1 MARQQSVY
9 RRFYLHSKT
18 KVIMMTEE
26 KYNLVKMYER
36 SFKENWELPAVTD
49 YGTDVTLTYGQLAI
63 NIEKLHILF
72 KECGIKKNDKIA
84 VMGRNNSNW
93 VAVFLA
99 TITYGA
105 IIVPILQDFRANDAI
120 HIINHSGSKL
130 LFISDINWEGIDLDQ
145 IPNVLA
151 AVSLN
156 DWHPISLALDP
167 KKINYDAIAA
177 LYKKKH
183 PEGYWADDVHFD
195 ERGNDQIGS
204 INYTSG
210 TTGFSKGVITPLNAL
225 AGNVRYGME
234 KGLTFKGARHVTFLP
249 LAHAYGCAF
258 DFLCC
263 LAAGGHTYLVGRTP
277 SPKILL
283 KAFSEIKPTLIL
295 SVPLI
300 LEKIYKKMIV
310 PQIQKAPVSW
320 VLKVP
325 FLDEVVCSK
334 IREQLVQAFG
344 GEFKQMI
351 IGGAPLN
358 PEVEAFLRRIK
369 FPMSVGYGM
378 TECAPLITFTPFDEG
393 AKLYSCGKPLP
404 GIMEVR
410 IDNPNEEGIGE
421 VVVHG
426 ENTMLGYYKN
436 PQATK
441 ESFTKDGWL
450 RTGDLGQL
458 DEDGFLYIKGR
469 CKTMLLGP
477 SGQNIYPE
485 EIEAKINNMPYV
497 LESLVLQQ
505 EDNRLVALVCPDY
518 NEVDA
523 SGMTPEELNEQMEE
537 ARKQV
542 NSELAAY
549 EQVAIVKLY
558 PHEFEKTPKK
568 SIKRFLYTNMV

>member
-1 MARQQSVY
+1 
-9 RRFYLHSKT
+9 
-18 KVIMMTEE
+18 MMTEE
-26 KYNLVKMYER
+26 QYNFVKIYER
-36 SFKENWELPAVTD
+36 SFKENWDLEAVTD

-72 KECGIKKNDKIA
+72 KECGIKKDDKIA
-84 VMGRNNSNW
+84 VMGKNNSNW
-93 VAVFLA
+93 ITVYLA

-105 IIVPILQDFRANDAI
+105 VIVPILQDFRANDAI
-120 HIINHSGSKL
+120 HIVNHSGAKL
-130 LFISDINWEGIDLDQ
+130 LFISDYNWEGIDLDQ
-145 IPNVLA
+145 IPHVLA
-151 AVSLN
+151 VVSLN

-167 KKINYDAIAA
+167 KKINYEAIAA
-177 LYKKKH
+177 KFKAKY
-183 PEGYWADDVHFD
+183 PDGFWASDVHYD
-195 ERGNDQIGS
+195 ERSNAEIGS

-210 TTGFSKGVITPLNAL
+210 TTGFSKGVIMPLNGL
-225 AGNVRYGME
+225 AGNVRYGLE
-234 KGLTFKGARHVTFLP
+234 SNLVHKGSRFVTFLP

-258 DFLCC
+258 DFLSC
-263 LAAGGHTYLVGRTP
+263 LAAGGHTWLIGRTP

-283 KAFSEIKPTLIL
+283 KAFAEIKPTLIL

-358 PEVEAFLRRIK
+358 PEVEAFLYRIK

-378 TECAPLITFTPFDEG
+378 TECAPLITFTPYEQG
-393 AKLYSCGKPLP
+393 SKKYSCGRALP
-404 GIMEVR
+404 GIMEVK
-410 IDNPNEEGIGE
+410 ILNPNEEGIGE
-421 VVVHG
+421 IVTRG
-426 ENTMLGYYKN
+426 ENTMTGYYNN

-450 RTGDLGQL
+450 RTGDLGML
-458 DEDGFLYIKGR
+458 DEDGFLFIKGR

-505 EDNRLVALVCPDY
+505 EDNRLVALICPDY
-518 NEVDA
+518 NELDA
-523 SGMTPEELNEQMEE
+523 SGLTREQFEEILEDS
-537 ARKQV
+537 RKQV

-549 EQVAIVKLY
+549 EQISIVKLY

>member
-1 MARQQSVY
+1 
-9 RRFYLHSKT
+9 
-18 KVIMMTEE
+18 MMTDE
-26 KYNLVKMYER
+26 KYNFVKMYER
-36 SFKENWELPAVTD
+36 SFRENWDEPAVTD

-84 VMGRNNSNW
+84 VMGKNNSNW
-93 VAVFLA
+93 VAVYLA
-99 TITYGA
+99 AVTYGA

-120 HIINHSGSKL
+120 HIINHSESKL
-130 LFISDINWEGIDLDQ
+130 LFISDINWEGIELDQ
-145 IPNVLA
+145 IPKVKA
-151 AVSLN
+151 TVSLN
-156 DWHPISLALDP
+156 DWHPITLALDP
-167 KKINYDAIAA
+167 KKINYEAIGA
-177 LYKKKH
+177 KFKEKH
-183 PEGYWADDVHFD
+183 PDGYWAKDVHFED
-195 ERGNDQIGS
+195 RPNSEIGS

-210 TTGFSKGVITPLNAL
+210 TTGFSKGVIMPLNGL
-225 AGNVRYGME
+225 AGNVRYGLE
-234 KGLTFKGARHVTFLP
+234 SGIAHKGARFVTFLP

-263 LAAGGHTYLVGRTP
+263 LAAGGHTWLVGRTP

-283 KAFSEIKPTLIL
+283 KAFAEVKPTVIL

-300 LEKIYKKMIV
+300 LEKVYKKMIV
-310 PQIQKAPVSW
+310 PQIQKPPVSW

-344 GEFKQMI
+344 GEFSQMI

-358 PEVEAFLRRIK
+358 PEVEAFLHRIK
-369 FPMSVGYGM
+369 FPVSVGYGM
-378 TECAPLITFTPFDEG
+378 TECAPLISYTPITEG
-393 AKLYSCGKPLP
+393 PKMYSCGRPLP
-404 GIMEVR
+404 GIMEVK
-410 IDNPNEEGIGE
+410 ILDPNEEGIGE
-421 VVVHG
+421 VVVRG
-426 ENTMLGYYKN
+426 ENTMTGYYKN

-441 ESFTKDGWL
+441 EAFTKDGWL
-450 RTGDLGQL
+450 RTGDLGL
-458 DEDGFLYIKGR
+458 VDEDGFLYIKGR

-505 EDNRLVALVCPDY
+505 EDTRLVALICPDY

-523 SGMTPEELNEQMEE
+523 DGLTREQLDEQMED

-549 EQVAIVKLY
+549 EQISIVKLY

>member
-1 MARQQSVY
+1 
-9 RRFYLHSKT
+9 
-18 KVIMMTEE
+18 MMNEE
-26 KYNLVKMYER
+26 QYNFVKIFER
-36 SFKENWELPAVTD
+36 SFRDNWELEAVTD

-72 KECGIKKNDKIA
+72 KECGLKKNDKVA
-84 VMGRNNSNW
+84 VMGKNNSNW
-93 VAVFLA
+93 IAVYLA
-99 TITYGA
+99 AVTYGA

-120 HIINHSGSKL
+120 HIVNHSGSKL
-130 LFISDINWEGIDLDQ
+130 LFISDINWEGMDLDQ
-145 IPNVLA
+145 IPKVLA
-151 AVSLN
+151 VVSLN

-167 KKINYDAIAA
+167 KKLNYEAIA
-177 LYKKKH
+177 LKFKKKH
-183 PEGYWADDVHFD
+183 PEGYWAKDVHYD

-210 TTGFSKGVITPLNAL
+210 TTGFSKGVIMPLNGL
-225 AGNVRYGME
+225 AGNIRYAFEIGLVY
-234 KGLTFKGARHVTFLP
+234 KGCRHVTFLP

-258 DFLCC
+258 DFLAC
-263 LAAGGHTYLVGRTP
+263 LAAGGHSWLIGRTP

-283 KAFSEIKPTLIL
+283 KAFSEVKPTTIL

-310 PQIQKAPVSW
+310 PQIQKPPVSW

-325 FLDEVVCSK
+325 FLDEVVCSR
-334 IREQLVQAFG
+334 IREQLIQAFG
-344 GEFKQMI
+344 GEFRQMI

-358 PEVEAFLRRIK
+358 PEVEAFLYRIK
-369 FPMSVGYGM
+369 FPMSVGFGM
-378 TECAPLITFTPFDEG
+378 TECAPLISFTPYDAG
-393 AKLYSCGKPLP
+393 SKLYSCGKPLP
-404 GIMEVR
+404 GIMEVK
-410 IDNPNEEGIGE
+410 ILDPNEEGIGE
-421 VVVHG
+421 IVVRG
-426 ENTMLGYYKN
+426 ENTMTGYFKN
-436 PQATK
+436 PEATK
-441 ESFTKDGWL
+441 DAFTEDGWL
-450 RTGDLGQL
+450 RTGDLGML

-505 EDNRLVALVCPDY
+505 EDNRLVALICPDY

-523 SGMTPEELNEQMEE
+523 SGLTREQFNEIMEDS
-537 ARKQV
+537 RKQV
-542 NSELAAY
+542 NSELASY
-549 EQVAIVKLY
+549 EQIAIVKLY

-568 SIKRFLYTNMV
+568 SIKRFLYTSMV

>member
-1 MARQQSVY
+1 
-9 RRFYLHSKT
+9 
-18 KVIMMTEE
+18 MMTEE
-26 KYNLVKMYER
+26 KYNFVKYFER
-36 SFKENWELPAVTD
+36 SFREHWDLDAVTD
-49 YGTDVTLTYGQLAI
+49 YDTQVTLTYGRLAI
-63 NIEKLHILF
+63 NIAKLHILF
-72 KECGIKKNDKIA
+72 AECGIKKNDKIA

-93 VAVFLA
+93 IAVYLA
-99 TITYGA
+99 TVTYGA
-105 IIVPILQDFRANDAI
+105 IIVPILQDFHANDAI
-120 HIINHSGSKL
+120 HIINHSESKL
-130 LFISDINWEGIDLDQ
+130 LFISNLNWEGIDLDQ

-156 DWHPISLALDP
+156 DWHPFSLALDP
-167 KKINYDAIAA
+167 KRINYDAIAE
-177 LYKKKH
+177 LFKKKY
-183 PEGYWADDVHFD
+183 PNGYHAEDVHYE
-195 ERGNDQIGS
+195 ERANSEIGS

-210 TTGFSKGVITPLNAL
+210 TTGFSKGVIMPLNGL
-225 AGNVRYGME
+225 AGNIRYGIE
-234 KGLTFKGARHVTFLP
+234 SHLTFEGARHVTFLP

-258 DFLCC
+258 DFLAC
-263 LAAGGHTYLVGRTP
+263 LAAGGHTWLIGRTP

-283 KAFSEIKPTLIL
+283 KAFDEIKPTLIL

-310 PQIQKAPVSW
+310 PQIQKPPVSW

-325 FLDEVVCSK
+325 FLDEVVCGK

-344 GEFKQMI
+344 GEFRQMI

-358 PEVEAFLRRIK
+358 PEVEAFLTRIK

-378 TECAPLITFTPFDEG
+378 TECAPLICFTPYDEG
-393 AKLYSCGKPLP
+393 SKVFSCGRPLKD
-404 GIMEVR
+404 IMEVK
-410 IDNPNEEGIGE
+410 ILDPNEEGIGE
-421 VVVHG
+421 IVTRG
-426 ENTMLGYYKN
+426 ENTMTGYFKN
-436 PQATK
+436 PKATK

-450 RTGDLGQL
+450 RTGDLGMI

-485 EIEAKINNMPYV
+485 EIEAKINNMPFV

-523 SGMTPEELNEQMEE
+523 SGMTPEQFDEYMED

-549 EQVAIVKLY
+549 EQIAVVKLY

-568 SIKRFLYTNMV
+568 SIKRFLYTNMVK

>member
-1 MARQQSVY
+1 
-9 RRFYLHSKT
+9 
-18 KVIMMTEE
+18 MMTED
-26 KYNLVKMYER
+26 KYNFVKMYER
-36 SFKENWELPAVTD
+36 SFRNNWDEEAVTD

-72 KECGIKKNDKIA
+72 KECGIRKDDKVA
-84 VMGRNNSNW
+84 VMGKNNSNW
-93 VAVFLA
+93 IAVYLA
-99 TITYGA
+99 TVTYGA

-120 HIINHSGSKL
+120 HIINHSGAKL

-156 DWHPISLALDP
+156 DWHPISLALDSQ
-167 KKINYDAIAA
+167 KINYEAIAF
-177 LYKKKH
+177 KFKQNH
-183 PEGYWADDVHFD
+183 PNGYWAKDVHFD
-195 ERGNDQIGS
+195 ERPNSEVAS

-234 KGLTFKGARHVTFLP
+234 SGIAFKGSRFVTFLP

-258 DFLCC
+258 DFLSC
-263 LAAGGHTYLVGRTP
+263 LAAGGHTWMIGRTP

-283 KAFSEIKPTLIL
+283 KAFAEIKPTVIL

-310 PQIQKAPVSW
+310 PQIQKPPVSW

-344 GEFKQMI
+344 GEFSQMI

-358 PEVEAFLRRIK
+358 PEVEAFLYRIK
-369 FPMSVGYGM
+369 FPVSVGYGM
-378 TECAPLITFTPFDEG
+378 TECAPLICYTPINEG
-393 AKLYSCGKPLP
+393 PRMYSCGRPLA
-404 GIMEVR
+404 GLMEVK
-410 IDNPNEEGIGE
+410 ILDPNSEGIGE
-421 VVVHG
+421 VVVRG

-436 PQATK
+436 PKATK

-450 RTGDLGQL
+450 RTGDLGLL
-458 DEDGFLYIKGR
+458 DEDGFLFIKGR

-497 LESLVLQQ
+497 LESLVLQH
-505 EDNRLVALVCPDY
+505 EDNRLVALICPDY

-523 SGMTPEELNEQMEE
+523 DGLTREQLDAAMEE

-549 EQVAIVKLY
+549 EQIAIVKLY

-568 SIKRFLYTNMV
+568 SIKRFLYTVNG

>member
-1 MARQQSVY
+1 
-9 RRFYLHSKT
+9 
-18 KVIMMTEE
+18 MMTEE
-26 KYNLVKMYER
+26 KYNFVKYFER
-36 SFKENWELPAVTD
+36 SFREHWDLDAVTD
-49 YGTDVTLTYGQLAI
+49 YDTQVTLTYGRLAI
-63 NIEKLHILF
+63 NIAKLHILF
-72 KECGIKKNDKIA
+72 AECGIKKNDKIA

-93 VAVFLA
+93 IAVYLA
-99 TITYGA
+99 TVTYGA
-105 IIVPILQDFRANDAI
+105 IIVPILQDFHANDAI
-120 HIINHSGSKL
+120 HIINHSESKL
-130 LFISDINWEGIDLDQ
+130 LFISNLNWEGIDLDQ

-156 DWHPISLALDP
+156 DWHPFSLALDP
-167 KKINYDAIAA
+167 KRINYDAIAE
-177 LYKKKH
+177 LFKKKY
-183 PEGYWADDVHFD
+183 PNGYHAEDVHYE
-195 ERGNDQIGS
+195 ERANSEIGS

-210 TTGFSKGVITPLNAL
+210 TTGFSKGVIMPLNGL
-225 AGNVRYGME
+225 AGNIRYGIE
-234 KGLTFKGARHVTFLP
+234 SHLTFEGARHVTFLP

-258 DFLCC
+258 DFLAC
-263 LAAGGHTYLVGRTP
+263 LAAGGHTWLIGRTP

-283 KAFSEIKPTLIL
+283 KAFDEIKPTLIL

-310 PQIQKAPVSW
+310 PQIQKPPVSW

-325 FLDEVVCSK
+325 FLDEVVCGK

-344 GEFKQMI
+344 GEFRQMI

-358 PEVEAFLRRIK
+358 PEVEAFLTRIK

-378 TECAPLITFTPFDEG
+378 TECAPLICFTPYDEG
-393 AKLYSCGKPLP
+393 SKVFSCGKPLA
-404 GIMEVR
+404 GIMEVK
-410 IDNPNEEGIGE
+410 ILNPNEEGIGE
-421 VVVHG
+421 IVTRG
-426 ENTMLGYYKN
+426 ENTMTGYFKN
-436 PQATK
+436 PKATK

-450 RTGDLGQL
+450 RTGDLGMI
-458 DEDGFLYIKGR
+458 DEEGFLYIKGR

-485 EIEAKINNMPYV
+485 EIEAKINNMPFV

-523 SGMTPEELNEQMEE
+523 SGMTPEQFDEYMED

-549 EQVAIVKLY
+549 EQIAVVKLY

-568 SIKRFLYTNMV
+568 SIKRFLYTNMVK

>member
-1 MARQQSVY
+1 
-9 RRFYLHSKT
+9 
-18 KVIMMTEE
+18 MTEE
-26 KYNLVKMYER
+26 KYNFVKIFER
-36 SFKENWELPAVTD
+36 SFREHWDLEAVTD

-84 VMGRNNSNW
+84 VMGKNNSNW
-93 VAVFLA
+93 VAVYLA
-99 TITYGA
+99 TVTYGA

-120 HIINHSGSKL
+120 HIINHSEAKL

-167 KKINYDAIAA
+167 KKINFEAIASRF
-177 LYKKKH
+177 KEKH
-183 PEGYWADDVHFD
+183 PDGYWAEDVHFD
-195 ERGNDQIGS
+195 ERANSEVGS

-210 TTGFSKGVITPLNAL
+210 TTGFSKGVVMPLNGL
-225 AGNVRYGME
+225 AGNIRYALE
-234 KGLTFKGARHVTFLP
+234 ENLVGLGARHVAFLP

-258 DFLCC
+258 DFLSC
-263 LAAGGHTYLVGRTP
+263 LAAGGHTWLVGRTP

-283 KAFSEIKPTLIL
+283 KAFSEIKPTIIL

-310 PQIQKAPVSW
+310 PQIQKPPVSW

-334 IREQLVQAFG
+334 IREQLIQAFG
-344 GEFKQMI
+344 GEFSQMI

-358 PEVEAFLRRIK
+358 PEVEAFLTRIK

-378 TECAPLITFTPFDEG
+378 TECAPLITFTPYSQG
-393 AKLYSCGKPLP
+393 AKLYSCGKPLK
-404 GIMEVR
+404 GIMEVK
-410 IDNPNEEGIGE
+410 IVDPNEEGIGE
-421 VVVHG
+421 VVVRG
-426 ENTMLGYYKN
+426 ENTMKGYYKN
-436 PQATK
+436 PQATR

-450 RTGDLGQL
+450 RTGDLGLL

-505 EDNRLVALVCPDY
+505 EDNRLVALICPDY

-523 SGMTPEELNEQMEE
+523 SGMTNEQFDEFIE
-537 ARKQV
+537 DARKQV
-542 NSELAAY
+542 NSELASY
-549 EQVAIVKLY
+549 EQIAIVKIY

-568 SIKRFLYTNMV
+568 SIKRFLYTSMV

>member
-1 MARQQSVY
+1 
-9 RRFYLHSKT
+9 
-18 KVIMMTEE
+18 MTEE
-26 KYNLVKMYER
+26 KYNFVKMFER
-36 SFKENWELPAVTD
+36 SFRENWELEAVTD

-72 KECGIKKNDKIA
+72 KECGVKKNDKIA
-84 VMGRNNSNW
+84 VMGKNNSNW
-93 VAVFLA
+93 IAVYLA
-99 TITYGA
+99 TVTYGA
-105 IIVPILQDFRANDAI
+105 VIVPILQDFRANDAI
-120 HIINHSGSKL
+120 HIVNHSGAKL
-130 LFISDINWEGIDLDQ
+130 LFISDINWEGMDLDQ
-145 IPNVLA
+145 IPKVLA

-167 KKINYDAIAA
+167 KKINYEAIAQQF
-177 LYKKKH
+177 KKKH
-183 PEGYWADDVHFD
+183 PDGYVAADVHYD
-195 ERGNDQIGS
+195 ERSNEEIGS

-210 TTGFSKGVITPLNAL
+210 TTGFSKGVIMPLNGL
-225 AGNVRYGME
+225 AGNIRYAIE
-234 KGLTFKGARHVTFLP
+234 SKLTFAGSRHVTFLP

-258 DFLCC
+258 DFLGC
-263 LAAGGHTYLVGRTP
+263 LAAGGHTFLIGRTP

-283 KAFSEIKPTLIL
+283 KAFAEIKPTIIL

-320 VLKVP
+320 VLKIP
-325 FLDEVVCSK
+325 FLDEVVCAK

-344 GEFKQMI
+344 GEFRQMI
-351 IGGAPLN
+351 IGGAPMN
-358 PEVEAFLRRIK
+358 PEVEAFLYRIK

-378 TECAPLITFTPFDEG
+378 TECAPLITFTPYDEG
-393 AKLYSCGKPLP
+393 SKLYSCGKPLKD
-404 GIMEVR
+404 IMEVK
-410 IDNPNEEGIGE
+410 ILDANSEGIGE
-421 VVVHG
+421 VVVRG
-426 ENTMLGYYKN
+426 ENTMTGYYKN
-436 PQATK
+436 TQATK
-441 ESFTKDGWL
+441 ESFTSDGWL
-450 RTGDLGQL
+450 RTGDLGML

-505 EDNRLVALVCPDY
+505 EDNRLVALICPDY

-523 SGMTPEELNEQMEE
+523 SGLTREQLEEQMEE

-542 NSELAAY
+542 NSELANY
-549 EQVAIVKLY
+549 EQIALVKLY

>member
-1 MARQQSVY
+1 
-9 RRFYLHSKT
+9 
-18 KVIMMTEE
+18 MMTEE
-26 KYNLVKMYER
+26 KYNFVKMYER
-36 SFKENWELPAVTD
+36 SFRENWELEALTD

-72 KECGIKKNDKIA
+72 KECGVKKNDKIA
-84 VMGRNNSNW
+84 VMGKNNSNW
-93 VAVFLA
+93 IAVYLA
-99 TITYGA
+99 TVTYGA

-120 HIINHSGSKL
+120 HIVNHSGAKL
-130 LFISDINWEGIDLDQ
+130 LFISDINWEGMDLDQ
-145 IPNVLA
+145 IPKVLA
-151 AVSLN
+151 TVSLN

-167 KKINYDAIAA
+167 KKINYEAIAEKF
-177 LYKKKH
+177 KKKH
-183 PEGYWADDVHFD
+183 PNGYHAEDVHFD
-195 ERGNDQIGS
+195 ERANSEIGS

-210 TTGFSKGVITPLNAL
+210 TTGFSKGVIMPLNGL
-225 AGNVRYGME
+225 AGNMRYALESGLAY
-234 KGLTFKGARHVTFLP
+234 KGSRFVTFLP

-258 DFLCC
+258 DFLSC
-263 LAAGGHTYLVGRTP
+263 LVAGGHSWLIGRTP

-283 KAFSEIKPTLIL
+283 KAFAEIKPTLIL

-325 FLDEVVCSK
+325 FLDEIVCGK

-378 TECAPLITFTPFDEG
+378 TECAPLICFTPYDEG
-393 AKLYSCGKPLP
+393 AKLYSCGQPLKD
-404 GIMEVR
+404 IMEVR

-421 VVVHG
+421 IVVRG
-426 ENTMLGYYKN
+426 ENTMTGYYKN

-441 ESFTKDGWL
+441 ESFTADGWL

-505 EDNRLVALVCPDY
+505 ADTRLVALICPDF

-523 SGMTPEELNEQMEE
+523 SGLTREQLEEQMEE

-549 EQVAIVKLY
+549 EQISFVKLY

-568 SIKRFLYTNMV
+568 SIKRFLYTSMV

>member
-1 MARQQSVY
+1 
-9 RRFYLHSKT
+9 
-18 KVIMMTEE
+18 MMTDDQ
-26 KYNLVKMYER
+26 YNFVKIYER
-36 SFKENWELPAVTD
+36 SFKEHWDMPAVTD

-84 VMGRNNSNW
+84 VMGKNNSNW
-93 VAVFLA
+93 VAVYLA
-99 TITYGA
+99 AITYGA

-120 HIINHSGSKL
+120 HIINHSESKL

-145 IPNVLA
+145 IRKVKA
-151 AVSLN
+151 VVSLN

-167 KKINYDAIAA
+167 KKINYEAIAA
-177 LYKKKH
+177 LFKKKH
-183 PEGYWADDVHFD
+183 PDGYWAKDLHFD

-210 TTGFSKGVITPLNAL
+210 TTGFSKGVIMPLNGL
-225 AGNVRYGME
+225 AGNIRFAFEIKMIYEGC
-234 KGLTFKGARHVTFLP
+234 RHVTFLP

-258 DFLCC
+258 DFLGC
-263 LAAGGHTYLVGRTP
+263 LAAGGHTWLIGRTP

-283 KAFSEIKPTLIL
+283 KAFAEIKPTTIL

-310 PQIQKAPVSW
+310 PQIQKPPVSW

-334 IREQLVQAFG
+334 IREQLMQAFG
-344 GEFKQMI
+344 GEFRQMI

-358 PEVEAFLRRIK
+358 PEVESFLYRIK

-378 TECAPLITFTPFDEG
+378 TECAPLISFTPYDAG
-393 AKLYSCGKPLP
+393 SKPLSCGKPLE
-404 GIMEVR
+404 GIMEVK
-410 IDNPNEEGIGE
+410 ILDPNEEGIGE
-421 VVVHG
+421 VVTRG
-426 ENTMLGYYKN
+426 ENTMAGYYKN
-436 PQATK
+436 AQATK

-450 RTGDLGQL
+450 RTGDLGII

-485 EIEAKINNMPYV
+485 EIEAKLNNMPYV

-505 EDNRLVALVCPDY
+505 EDSRLVALICPDY

-523 SGMTPEELNEQMEE
+523 DGLTREQLDEQMEE

-549 EQVAIVKLY
+549 EQIAIVKLY

>member
-1 MARQQSVY
+1 
-9 RRFYLHSKT
+9 
-18 KVIMMTEE
+18 MTGDQ
-26 KYNLVKMYER
+26 YNFVKIYER
-36 SFKENWELPAVTD
+36 SFRENWDLPAVTD

-72 KECGIKKNDKIA
+72 RECKLKKNDKVA
-84 VMGRNNSNW
+84 VMGKNNTNW
-93 VAVFLA
+93 VAVYLA
-99 TITYGA
+99 TVTYGA
-105 IIVPILQDFRANDAI
+105 IIVPILQDFKANDAI
-120 HIINHSGSKL
+120 HIINHSGAKL

-145 IPNVLA
+145 IPKVLA
-151 AVSLN
+151 TVSLN

-167 KKINYDAIAA
+167 KKINFEAIAA
-177 LYKKKH
+177 KFKAAY
-183 PEGYWADDVHFD
+183 PEGYWAKDVQYD
-195 ERGNDQIGS
+195 ERSNEEIGS

-210 TTGFSKGVITPLNAL
+210 TTGFSKGVIMPLNGL
-225 AGNVRYGME
+225 AGNIRYAFE
-234 KGLTFKGARHVTFLP
+234 HELIYKGARHVAFLP

-258 DFLCC
+258 DFLAC
-263 LAAGGHTYLVGRTP
+263 LAAGGHTYLIGRTP

-283 KAFSEIKPTLIL
+283 KAFAEIKPTIIL

-310 PQIQKAPVSW
+310 PQIQKPPVSW

-344 GEFKQMI
+344 GEFRQMI

-358 PEVEAFLRRIK
+358 PEVEAFLYRIK

-378 TECAPLITFTPFDEG
+378 TECAPLITFTPYDEG
-393 AKLYSCGKPLP
+393 SKLYSCGQPLKD
-404 GIMEVR
+404 IMEVK
-410 IDNPNEEGIGE
+410 IVDPNEEGIGE
-421 VVVHG
+421 VVVRG
-426 ENTMLGYYKN
+426 ENTMTGYYKN

-441 ESFTKDGWL
+441 ECFTQDGWL
-450 RTGDLGQL
+450 RTGDLGIL

-505 EDNRLVALVCPDY
+505 EDNRLVALICPDY

-523 SGMTPEELNEQMEE
+523 DGLTREQLDEQMED

-549 EQVAIVKLY
+549 EQISIVKLY

-568 SIKRFLYTNMV
+568 SIKRFLYTNMVN

>member
-1 MARQQSVY
+1 MN
-9 RRFYLHSKT
+9 
-18 KVIMMTEE
+18 EE
-26 KYNLVKMYER
+26 KYNFVKFYER
-36 SFKENWELPAVTD
+36 SFRQNWDEPAVTD

-72 KECGIKKNDKIA
+72 EACGIKKNDKIA
-84 VMGRNNSNW
+84 VMGKNNSNW
-93 VAVFLA
+93 VAVYLA

-120 HIINHSGSKL
+120 HIINHSESKL
-130 LFISDINWEGIDLDQ
+130 VFISDINWEGIDLDQ
-145 IPNVLA
+145 IPKVKA
-151 AVSLN
+151 AISLN

-167 KKINYDAIAA
+167 KKINYEAVAQ
-177 LYKKKH
+177 KFKEKH
-183 PEGYWADDVHFD
+183 PDGYRAEDVHYD
-195 ERGNDQIGS
+195 ERPNSEVGS

-225 AGNVRYGME
+225 AGNVRYGLE
-234 KGLTFKGARHVTFLP
+234 SGIAFKGSRFVTFLP

-258 DFLCC
+258 DFLSC
-263 LAAGGHTYLVGRTP
+263 LAAGGHTWLVGRTP

-283 KAFSEIKPTLIL
+283 KAFAEVKPTVIL

-310 PQIQKAPVSW
+310 PQIQKPPVSW

-344 GEFKQMI
+344 GEFSQMI

-358 PEVEAFLRRIK
+358 PEVEAFLYRIK
-369 FPMSVGYGM
+369 FPVSVGYGM
-378 TECAPLITFTPFDEG
+378 TECAPLICYTPINEG
-393 AKLYSCGKPLP
+393 PRKFSCGRPLP
-404 GIMEVR
+404 GIME
-410 IDNPNEEGIGE
+410 IKILDPNSEGIGE
-421 VVVHG
+421 VVVRG
-426 ENTMLGYYKN
+426 ENTMTGYYKN
-436 PQATK
+436 PQVTK

-450 RTGDLGQL
+450 RTGDLGQI

-523 SGMTPEELNEQMEE
+523 SGLSSEQLEEAMED

-549 EQVAIVKLY
+549 EQISLFKLY

>member
-1 MARQQSVY
+1 
-9 RRFYLHSKT
+9 
-18 KVIMMTEE
+18 MMTEE
-26 KYNLVKMYER
+26 KYNFVKLFER
-36 SFKENWELPAVTD
+36 SFREHWDLEAVTD

-72 KECGIKKNDKIA
+72 KECGVKKNDKIA
-84 VMGRNNSNW
+84 VMGKNNSNW
-93 VAVFLA
+93 VAVYLA
-99 TITYGA
+99 TVTYGA

-120 HIINHSGSKL
+120 HIINHSEAKL

-167 KKINYDAIAA
+167 KKINFEAIASRF
-177 LYKKKH
+177 KEKH
-183 PEGYWADDVHFD
+183 PDGYWAEDVHFD
-195 ERGNDQIGS
+195 ERANSEVGS

-210 TTGFSKGVITPLNAL
+210 TTGFSKGVVMPLNGL
-225 AGNVRYGME
+225 AGNIRYALE
-234 KGLTFKGARHVTFLP
+234 ENLVGLGARHIAFLP

-258 DFLCC
+258 DFLAC
-263 LAAGGHTYLVGRTP
+263 LAAGGHTWLVGRTP

-283 KAFSEIKPTLIL
+283 KAFSEIKPTIIL

-310 PQIQKAPVSW
+310 PQIQKPPVSW

-334 IREQLVQAFG
+334 IREQLIQAFG
-344 GEFKQMI
+344 GEFSQMI

-358 PEVEAFLRRIK
+358 PEVEAFLTRIK

-378 TECAPLITFTPFDEG
+378 TECAPLITFTPYSQG
-393 AKLYSCGKPLP
+393 AKLYSCGKPLK
-404 GIMEVR
+404 GIMEVK
-410 IDNPNEEGIGE
+410 IVDPNEEGIGE
-421 VVVHG
+421 VVVRG
-426 ENTMLGYYKN
+426 ENTMKGYYKN
-436 PQATK
+436 PQATR

-450 RTGDLGQL
+450 RTGDLGLL
-458 DEDGFLYIKGR
+458 DDDGFLYIKGR

-505 EDNRLVALVCPDY
+505 EDNRLVALICPDY

-523 SGMTPEELNEQMEE
+523 SGMTNEQFDEFIE
-537 ARKQV
+537 DARKQV
-542 NSELAAY
+542 NSELASY
-549 EQVAIVKLY
+549 EQIAIVKIY

-568 SIKRFLYTNMV
+568 SIKRFLYTSMV

>member
-1 MARQQSVY
+1 
-9 RRFYLHSKT
+9 
-18 KVIMMTEE
+18 MMLEE
-26 KYNLVKMYER
+26 KYNFVKIFER
-36 SFKENWELPAVTD
+36 ALRDNWERPAVTD

-72 KECGIKKNDKIA
+72 KACGVKKNDKVA

-93 VAVFLA
+93 VAVYLA
-99 TITYGA
+99 TVTYGA

-145 IPNVLA
+145 IPKVLA
-151 AVSLN
+151 VVSLN

-167 KKINYDAIAA
+167 KKINYEAIAQ
-177 LYKKKH
+177 LFKEKH
-183 PEGYWADDVHFD
+183 PDGYWAKDVHFD

-210 TTGFSKGVITPLNAL
+210 TTGFSKGVIMPLNGL
-225 AGNVRYGME
+225 AGNIRYAQE
-234 KGLTFKGARHVTFLP
+234 HHLVSPESRHVTFLP

-258 DFLCC
+258 DFLAC
-263 LAAGGHTYLVGRTP
+263 LSAGGHTYLVGRTP

-283 KAFSEIKPTLIL
+283 KAFAEIKPTIIL

-310 PQIQKAPVSW
+310 PQIQKPPVSW

-334 IREQLVQAFG
+334 IREQLVEAFG

-358 PEVEAFLRRIK
+358 PEVEAFLYRIK
-369 FPMSVGYGM
+369 FPMSVGFGM
-378 TECAPLITFTPFDEG
+378 TECAPLITFTPYDEG
-393 AKLYSCGKPLP
+393 SKLGSCGKPLE
-404 GIMEVR
+404 GIMEVK
-410 IDNPNEEGIGE
+410 ILDPNEEGIGE
-421 VVVHG
+421 VVVRG
-426 ENTMLGYYKN
+426 ENTMQGYYKK
-436 PQATK
+436 PDATK
-441 ESFTKDGWL
+441 DAFTEDGWL
-450 RTGDLGQL
+450 RTGDLGCL
-458 DEDGFLYIKGR
+458 DSDGFLYIKGR

-485 EIEAKINNMPYV
+485 EIEAKINNMPFV

-505 EDNRLVALVCPDY
+505 EDNRLVALICPDY

-523 SGMTPEELNEQMEE
+523 SGLTREQLDELMEDS
-537 ARKQV
+537 RKQV

-549 EQVAIVKLY
+549 EQISIVKLY

-568 SIKRFLYTNMV
+568 SIKRFLYTSMV